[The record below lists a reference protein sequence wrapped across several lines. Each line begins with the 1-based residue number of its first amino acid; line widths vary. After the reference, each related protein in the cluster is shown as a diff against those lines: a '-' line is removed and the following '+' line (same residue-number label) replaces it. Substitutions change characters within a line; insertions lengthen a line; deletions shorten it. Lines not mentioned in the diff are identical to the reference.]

1 MKIPENRNFIN
12 KGYKN
17 HTRWKPRSRNRN
29 LAPAPAPP
37 PNDLIDDNDDDFLGV
52 PVPISASAPS
62 PMSDK
67 NTKVNWMFAYK
78 FNAATFPS
86 DTTSLPH
93 VGIFG
98 GTKQDYKGHSS
109 QDYVFATSASPSLV
123 KGTGLLGATIN
134 DPLGATFGQIY
145 NNKNYF
151 YVVWNDQF
159 YGNPIESRNAPW
171 GHSKGMLAWNDK
183 GEGMVLQVST
193 PSWPGS
199 GSSAN
204 PRKNDG
210 NTLGY
215 IDDNNIKVG
224 QHFFSLKLTESDVK
238 YVLIALNNASIATD
252 LSQPSIVKNGGPK
265 EIQDLVNTLGKTS
278 SSTAIVEVV
287 EVTLS
292 SGIKII
298 SKPSHMAVPPWQMV
312 SSRLN
317 QLNLLVASWWEHPAI
332 NSTHGGKRPGCWVK
346 EFETPGAVHIAKKG
360 RWNGTDIGLKGGV
373 GGSDHNH
380 AKIGISQDSSRPLC
394 IFGDMNQQGSLA
406 GNCNSSQNGRGG
418 LFYVLENRDLFDSLT
433 SLLTTGDVD
442 DADPFDPIY

>member
-17 HTRWKPRSRNRN
+17 HTRWNPRSRNRN

-52 PVPISASAPS
+52 PVPTPAPS
-62 PMSDK
+62 PMSDN
-67 NTKVNWMFAYK
+67 NTRVNWMFAYK
-78 FNAATFPS
+78 FNAAKFPS

-109 QDYVFATSASPSLV
+109 QDYVFATSASPTLT
-123 KGTGLLGATIN
+123 KGIGLLGATIN

-151 YVVWNDQF
+151 YVLWNDQF
-159 YGNPIESRNAPW
+159 YDNPIPLHSAPW
-171 GHSKGMLAWNDK
+171 GHSKGMLAWNDQ

-193 PSWPGS
+193 PSWPAS

-215 IDDNNIKVG
+215 INDNNLKVS
-224 QHFFSLKLTESDVK
+224 QHFFGLKLTKSDVK
-238 YVLIALNNASIATD
+238 YMLQALNNASVLTK
-252 LSQPSIVKNGGPK
+252 LSEPSIVKNGGPAD
-265 EIQDLVNTLGKTS
+265 IQDLVNKLGKVSANT
-278 SSTAIVEVV
+278 TLVEA
-287 EVTLS
+287 TLS
-292 SGIKII
+292 SGVKII
-298 SKPSHMAVPPWQMV
+298 SKPTHMAVPPWQMV
-312 SSRLN
+312 SARLN
-317 QLNLLVASWWEHPAI
+317 QLNLRVASWWEHPAI
-332 NSTHGGKRPGCWVK
+332 NSTKGGKIPGCWV
-346 EFETPGAVHIAKKG
+346 EEWVEELGTPGAVEIATTG
-360 RWNGTDIGLKGGV
+360 IWNGTVIGLTGGI
-373 GGSDHNH
+373 GGSDYSH
-380 AKIGISQDSSRPLC
+380 AKIGISKDSSRPLC

-406 GNCNSSQNGRGG
+406 GNCSSSQNGRGG
-418 LFYVLENRDLFDSLT
+418 IFFVLENRDLFNSLT
-433 SLLTTGDVD
+433 SLLNGNSAPLDTT
-442 DADPFDPIY
+442 Y